1 MEKGE
6 KVPRTNFVDTVTLE
20 GAKYRQDI
28 EICMLAFGL

>member
-6 KVPRTNFVDTVTLE
+6 KVPRTDFVDPVTPE

-28 EICMLAFGL
+28 EI